1 MPHNAPMDRRPV
13 PAPVSICGLLVAG
26 LTLALVACTEPPLPT
41 LSVAEQ
47 LGNQPDAG
55 FARADRP
62 RAFVFPRD
70 HGPHPDYRNEWWY
83 FTGNL
88 DAPDGRRFGFQATFF
103 RIGLE
108 ASAPARSS
116 AWATS
121 QAWMAHL
128 ALSDAATGNH
138 RGVERFARGAA
149 GLAGATTEPLR
160 VWLEDWTLSSDDGG
174 ATWRLDAAADDFR
187 LDLTLRAERPVVL
200 QGDAGLSRKST
211 EPGNASYYYS
221 VPRLATR
228 GTVTIDGAGHAV
240 TGLSWL
246 DREWSTSALGA
257 DQAGWDW
264 LALQLADGR
273 DLMYYRLRR
282 KDGGVDG
289 TSRGSLVD
297 VDGRRTELGADLPLQ
312 PARWWTAA
320 DGRRFPVEWDLA
332 LPDEPRRLRVV
343 AAFDDQYMT
352 LAVRYWEGMVDVRDR
367 ATGEPLGRG
376 YLEMTGY

>member
-1 MPHNAPMDRRPV
+1 V
-13 PAPVSICGLLVAG
+13 
-26 LTLALVACTEPPLPT
+26 
-41 LSVAEQ
+41 
-47 LGNQPDAG
+47 
-55 FARADRP
+55 
-62 RAFVFPRD
+62 
-70 HGPHPDYRNEWWY
+70 
-83 FTGNL
+83 
-88 DAPDGRRFGFQATFF
+88 
-103 RIGLE
+103 
-108 ASAPARSS
+108 
-116 AWATS
+116 
-121 QAWMAHL
+121 
-128 ALSDAATGNH
+128 
-138 RGVERFARGAA
+138 
-149 GLAGATTEPLR
+149 
-160 VWLEDWTLSSDDGG
+160 
-174 ATWRLDAAADDFR
+174 
-187 LDLTLRAERPVVL
+187 DLTLGAARPVVL

-221 VPRLATR
+221 VPRLTTT
-228 GTVTIDGAGHAV
+228 GTITIDGTPHAV

-312 PARWWTAA
+312 PARWWTAP

-367 ATGEPLGRG
+367 ATGVALGRG